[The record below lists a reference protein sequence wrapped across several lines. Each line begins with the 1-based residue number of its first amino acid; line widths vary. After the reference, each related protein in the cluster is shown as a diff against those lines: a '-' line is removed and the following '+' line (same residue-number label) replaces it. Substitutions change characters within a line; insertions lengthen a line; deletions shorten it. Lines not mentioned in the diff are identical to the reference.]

1 MKKIS
6 KIFYA
11 ALMLGAVTFVGCSDD
26 TTDPTPG
33 GNGTDEGVVE
43 HSGFISADEEWCDD
57 KIHVL
62 KDRVIVKAG
71 VELTICPGTIIKGE
85 AGTGANAS
93 ALVIAR
99 GAKINAAGT
108 AEKPIIFTSIADEI
122 QLGEKFG
129 PNLDPERSKG
139 FWGGLIILGNAPT
152 SPKTGATEQIEG
164 IPADVAEGNY
174 GGPDANDNS
183 GVLTYVSIR
192 HGGTLLGEGNE
203 INGLT
208 LGGVGAGTT
217 INHIEVM
224 SNVDDGI
231 ECFGGSV
238 NIDDAI
244 VLYQGDDAYDID
256 QAYSGTIDNFI
267 YIGGADS
274 DHGLEIDGPEG
285 SENAT
290 GSFTMTNG
298 SLKGNAAT
306 GEMADFRSKAR
317 GNVNNSYFF
326 GFNQNADV
334 ELDEDVVSQ
343 NYVNGDLVIT
353 SNNFNST
360 AWELDEDGEPTGNTV
375 TWSAVEDIFA
385 DKSDN
390 GDAAAADTKFAGENN
405 LVTTKT
411 GGADKSEFT
420 GWSMADNLGLLSDF

>member
-1 MKKIS
+1 MKKFS
-6 KIFYA
+6 KLFFT
-11 ALMLGAVTFVGCSDD
+11 ALVLGAVSFVGCSDD
-26 TTDPTPG
+26 TTDPDPNN
-33 GNGTDEGVVE
+33 NGTNENVVE
-43 HSGFISADEEWCDD
+43 HSGFITADETWAAD

-62 KDRVIVKAG
+62 KDRVIVKSG
-71 VELTICPGTIIKGE
+71 VTLTINPGTIVKGE

-99 GAKINAAGT
+99 GATILAEGT
-108 AEKPIIFTSIADEI
+108 ADQPIIFTSIADEI
-122 QLGEKFG
+122 QIGEKFG

-139 FWGGLIILGNAPT
+139 FWGGLIVLGNAPT

-174 GGPDANDNS
+174 GGPDENDNS
-183 GVLTYVSIR
+183 GILTYISIR

-217 INHIEVM
+217 INHVEVM

-244 VLYQGDDAYDID
+244 VFYQGDDAYDID

-298 SLKGNAAT
+298 SLKGNPAT

-326 GFNQNADV
+326 GFNQDADV

-353 SNNFNST
+353 GNNFNST
-360 AWELDEDGEPTGNTV
+360 AWELDDDGEPTGNTV

-390 GDAAAADTKFAGENN
+390 GDAAAADTKFAGENS

-420 GWSMADNLGLLSDF
+420 GWSMADHLGLLADF

>member
-1 MKKIS
+1 MKKFS
-6 KIFYA
+6 KLFFT
-11 ALMLGAVTFVGCSDD
+11 ALVLGAVSFVGCSDD
-26 TTDPTPG
+26 TTDPDPNN
-33 GNGTDEGVVE
+33 NGTNENVVE
-43 HSGFISADEEWCDD
+43 HSGFITADETWAAD

-62 KDRVIVKAG
+62 KDRVIVKSG
-71 VELTICPGTIIKGE
+71 VTLTINPGTIVKGE

-99 GAKINAAGT
+99 GATILAEGT
-108 AEKPIIFTSIADEI
+108 ADQPIIFTSIADEI
-122 QLGEKFG
+122 QIGEKFG

-139 FWGGLIILGNAPT
+139 FWGGLIVLGNAPT
-152 SPKTGATEQIEG
+152 SPQTGATEQIEG

-174 GGPDANDNS
+174 GGPDENDNS
-183 GVLTYVSIR
+183 GILTYISIR

-217 INHIEVM
+217 INHVEVM

-244 VLYQGDDAYDID
+244 VFYQGDDAYDID

-298 SLKGNAAT
+298 SLKGNPAT

-326 GFNQNADV
+326 GFNQDADV

-353 SNNFNST
+353 GNNFNST
-360 AWELDEDGEPTGNTV
+360 AWELDDDGEPTGNTV

-390 GDAAAADTKFAGENN
+390 GDAAAADTKFAGENS

-420 GWSMADNLGLLSDF
+420 GWSMADHLGLLADF